1 MSDLDQLPLPAQAD
15 VATQQQTQQQRP
27 QQASTQHHHPHPHQH
42 QPQDTGDMTTPAP
55 PPPPPPLEPFFTL
68 VTNTTSASTIH
79 PRVQY
84 LFSDDDLSVLTAKE
98 PSSSSL
104 PSSST
109 RSLVVDL
116 VPTPDN
122 TSWSVSWASSLSPDF
137 ALTSSCITVQP
148 DGGGGGGGGNNSDD
162 NDNDKD
168 VHKDSLATLR
178 LEGVERDPPDASRS
192 AGTGTGSLPSSGS
205 GTALGREDVDA
216 LADEFRRRI
225 AVLRKVVGESEKR
238 RMIIEEA
245 EARSHAQNASSPS
258 PHGQDQDQDR
268 QQVLLDD
275 PSHRPRRPENEDTTP
290 VAVREGQDEPPR
302 ADKEDPVRGNPP
314 PGEFDEAVGSTWG

>member
-15 VATQQQTQQQRP
+15 VATQQQQQQQ
-27 QQASTQHHHPHPHQH
+27 QQASTQHHHPHQHRH
-42 QPQDTGDMTTPAP
+42 QPQDTSDMTTPA

-68 VTNTTSASTIH
+68 VTNTTSATTIH

-84 LFSDDDLSVLTAKE
+84 LFSDDDLSAITANQL
-98 PSSSSL
+98 SSSSL

-116 VPTPDN
+116 IPTPDN

-148 DGGGGGGGGNNSDD
+148 DGGGGGGNNSDD
-162 NDNDKD
+162 NDNGKD

-192 AGTGTGSLPSSGS
+192 AGTGTGTGSLPSSGS

-245 EARSHAQNASSPS
+245 EAQSHAQNASSPS
-258 PHGQDQDQDR
+258 PHGQDQDQDQ

-275 PSHRPRRPENEDTTP
+275 PSHRPRRSENEDTTP
-290 VAVREGQDEPPR
+290 VAVREGQDESPG
-302 ADKEDPVRGNPP
+302 ADKEDPVRGIPP